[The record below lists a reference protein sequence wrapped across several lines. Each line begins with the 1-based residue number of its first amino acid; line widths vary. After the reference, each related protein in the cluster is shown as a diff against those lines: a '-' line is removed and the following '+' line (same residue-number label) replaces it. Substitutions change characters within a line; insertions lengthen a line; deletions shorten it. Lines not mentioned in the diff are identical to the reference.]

1 MYKILKKSENI
12 KNKQSGMTLIELMV
26 VLVIFIIVAGLT
38 IFDYSKF
45 RSTASLQNLADDI
58 ALSVRRAQNYAI
70 GVKGSQSSFSNGYGI
85 HFLTTPLNGSD
96 VRAGSNKTF
105 IIFNDLNSNQ
115 KYDYLTSNSD
125 ICDTGTLSSSDEC
138 IDMLKITSADTVSSI
153 CVYESGNNTCTPL
166 VNGYSDITFY
176 RPDPDAHICAAT
188 FGFSC
193 VNDQYSSVDVVIK
206 NSENQSIKTINI
218 SNVGQINI
226 K

>member
-1 MYKILKKSENI
+1 MKTIFNKIKNI
-12 KNKQSGMTLIELMV
+12 KNNQSGMTLIELMV

-70 GVKGSQSSFSNGYGI
+70 GVKGSQNSFASGYGI
-85 HFLTTPLNGSD
+85 HFLTTPPNSSD

-105 IIFNDLNSNQ
+105 IIFDDLNSNQ
-115 KYDYLTSNSD
+115 KYDYLASTSNVCNSS
-125 ICDTGTLSSSDEC
+125 TLSSSDEC
-138 IDMLKITSADTVSSI
+138 IDMLNITSPDTISSI
-153 CVYESGNNTCTPL
+153 CVYQSGNSTCTPL
-166 VNGYSDITFY
+166 VNGYADVAFY
-176 RPDPDAHICAAT
+176 RPNPDAHICAASS
-188 FGFSC
+188 GFSC
-193 VNDQYSSVDVVIK
+193 VNDQYSSVDIIIK
-206 NSENQSIKTINI
+206 NSENQSTKTINI